1 MAAQGITFNVQDFG
15 LGAVPPGLGN
25 ICAVVGQTSTGTANV
40 PVLTSSSTT
49 IATTFGVGPAAEL
62 ASDICSLGQTVMLI
76 KAAQGTAGKIQTYS
90 AGIHTGTGPAASAA
104 FAAFTGT
111 PNDDYQFQIT
121 IITGGVTGAVN
132 SGIVL
137 ALSLDAGR
145 TTFQTVNLG
154 ASLTIAPPGGPSS
167 YNCGITVTLITAQTL
182 VAGDTYLWYAC
193 APQSGAGNVASAL
206 ATIVT
211 NPTVIQYV
219 FSTDVTGGTA
229 TLGTPIDFAGSGIG
243 STVAGLDTNCT
254 TLFGQKRFIR
264 MLAAGSDVFLGGAST
279 ETELQWITR
288 MTSDAN
294 ANSSL
299 RVGVTAG
306 HYNTVSSI
314 TQSQI
319 RRPLLWPAAKKLATN
334 AIQTDLGRVIDG
346 SIPSVVI
353 PSAKD
358 AYVYHDESVNAGLDT
373 ARYLT
378 AWSIIG
384 RPGLYIKNGNL
395 MAPPG
400 SDFHWIQ
407 IGAVVD
413 AACVAWYNY
422 AAPLQGTS
430 VRANSKTGFILESDA
445 RKIEIG
451 GQAAESDALITP
463 GAVSSTTVTLSRT
476 DNILSTSTINATIA
490 IVPLGYIKAIVTT
503 VQLVNPAIAAV
514 GS

>member
-25 ICAVVGQTSTGTANV
+25 VSVVVGACSTGSANT
-40 PVLTSSSTT
+40 PVLTSSAAT
-49 IATTFGVGPAAEL
+49 IAATFGFGPAVEL
-62 ASDICSLGQTVMLI
+62 ASDICSIGQNVMLI
-76 KAAQGTAGKIQTYS
+76 RAAQNAAGKVQ
-90 AGIHTGTGPAASAA
+90 AAPLHVGSGNGAIA
-104 FAAFTGT
+104 ISGT
-111 PNDDYQFQIT
+111 PNDDYQFQVTVLTAGT
-121 IITGGVTGAVN
+121 IGAASTV
-132 SGIVL
+132 VV

-145 TTFQTVNLG
+145 STFQTVLMG
-154 ASLTIAPPGGPSS
+154 SATTITPPGGPSS
-167 YNCGITVTLITAQTL
+167 YNTGLTLTL
-182 VAGDTYLWYAC
+182 SGTFVAGDTYLWYCC
-193 APQSGAGNVASAL
+193 APQCGAANVASAL

-219 FSTDVTGGTA
+219 FVTDLTGGSTTA
-229 TLGTPIDFAGSGIG
+229 GTPIDNPGSGIG
-243 STVAGLDTNCT
+243 GTVAGLDANCT

-264 MLAAGSDVFLGGAST
+264 LLAAGSDVFLGGAST

-288 MTSDAN
+288 MTTDAA

-299 RVGVTAG
+299 RVGVSAG
-306 HYNTVSSI
+306 HYNTISSV

-319 RRPLLWPAAKKLATN
+319 RRPLLWQAAKKLAGN
-334 AIQTDLGRVIDG
+334 AIQVDLGRVSDG
-346 SIPSVVI
+346 SIPSLTL

-358 AYVYHDESVNAGLDT
+358 AYVYHDESVNPGLDG

-422 AAPLQGTS
+422 AAPLQGSS
-430 VRANSKTGFILESDA
+430 VRVNPKTGFILEADA

-451 GQAAESDALITP
+451 GQAAESDAIITP

-490 IVPLGYIKAIVTT
+490 IVPLGYVKAIVTT